1 LFALIQTGDELAEL
15 LKRAQQ
21 IEEGFESVGQWE
33 AYVITKD
40 HEFRRMIFHMLA
52 ESAKH
57 KVMIGDLLKMVS
69 VSDQR
74 EISPLSP
81 TRFDF
86 SGREQLEVMDELYQT
101 ELLMQ
106 DTYSLIRESL
116 LGADM
121 ERLLLPGRKEL
132 FLKMLNELDSDE
144 GRHASMLSGHRGK
157 MERIR

>member
-1 LFALIQTGDELAEL
+1 MITTGDELAEL
-15 LKRAQQ
+15 LMRAQQ

-33 AYVITKD
+33 AYVRTKD
-40 HEFRRMIFHMLA
+40 PEFRRMIFHMLA

-69 VSDQR
+69 LSGQLQ
-74 EISPLSP
+74 ITSLSP

-116 LGADM
+116 SGADM
-121 ERLLLPGRKEL
+121 DKLLLPGRKEA
-132 FLKMLNELDSDE
+132 FLKMLNELRSDE
-144 GRHASMLSGHRGK
+144 EHHATMLSSHRGK

>member
-1 LFALIQTGDELAEL
+1 LITTGDELAEL
-15 LKRAQQ
+15 LMRAQQ

-33 AYVITKD
+33 AYVRTKD
-40 HEFRRMIFHMLA
+40 PEFRRMIFHMLA

-69 VSDQR
+69 VSDRLQ
-74 EISPLSP
+74 IASLSP

-106 DTYSLIRESL
+106 DTYALIRESL
-116 LGADM
+116 SGADM
-121 ERLLLPGRKEL
+121 DRLLLPGRKEA
-132 FLKMLNELDSDE
+132 FLKMLNELRSDE
-144 GRHASMLSGHRGK
+144 EHHATMLSSHRGK